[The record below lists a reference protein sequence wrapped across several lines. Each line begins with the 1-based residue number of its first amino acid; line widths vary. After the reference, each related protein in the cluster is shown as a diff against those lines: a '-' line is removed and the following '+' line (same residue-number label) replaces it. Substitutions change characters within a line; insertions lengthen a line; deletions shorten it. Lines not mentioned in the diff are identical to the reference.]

1 MTSKSEWSNAR
12 RIVIILAD
20 VLLYNLSII
29 LGFMVKF
36 GREIPSFNFVAYEKS
51 AIYISIF
58 YLLNLLLGSYIFIIA
73 KLVTSFL
80 SR

>member
-1 MTSKSEWSNAR
+1 
-12 RIVIILAD
+12 
-20 VLLYNLSII
+20 
-29 LGFMVKF
+29 MVKF

-58 YLLNLLLGSYIFIIA
+58 FIFLNLLLGAYIFIIA